1 MKIRKTLY
9 AISIVLFMTSCAT
22 TTTSFYQVY
31 TVKPIEESITNTDE
45 LFFED
50 ENCKISYNLWD
61 NGGNIGFNFHNKTD
75 NNIYVKLNESNFI
88 LNGFAYDYFKNRTFT
103 TSESKSASTS
113 NTSTGSVAVTGINV
127 YNNIQTNQVKSSSS
141 ANISSSVGYSV
152 SIKEDSLICIPPN
165 TAKRISE
172 YSINNAL
179 IRNCD
184 LFKYPRR
191 KEIKT
196 KSYTEEKSP
205 IVFSNRI
212 TYEINGNSKLVE
224 NDFFVSEITNYPESE
239 FFEWKYDEY
248 CGQKS
253 SGSTKYYKFYDIDKF
268 YIKYNK
274 GTDYWKH

>member
-1 MKIRKTLY
+1 MKIRKLLY

-22 TTTSFYQVY
+22 TSFYQVY
-31 TVKPIEESITNTDE
+31 NVKPIEESITNTDE

-50 ENCKISYNLWD
+50 ENCKISYNLWE

-141 ANISSSVGYSV
+141 ANISSSVGYAV

-165 TAKRISE
+165 TTKRISE
-172 YSINNAL
+172 YSINNSL

-191 KEIKT
+191 KEIKI

-205 IVFSNRI
+205 IVFSNKI

-224 NDFFVSEITNYPESE
+224 NEFFVSEITNYPESE
-239 FFEWKYDEY
+239 FFESKYDEY

-253 SGSTKYYKFYDIDKF
+253 SVQTKYYKFYDIDKF
-268 YIKYNK
+268 YIKYSK

>member
-1 MKIRKTLY
+1 MKTKKLLY
-9 AISIVLFMTSCAT
+9 AISIVLLMTSC

-31 TVKPIEESITNTDE
+31 NVKPIEESITNTDE

-50 ENCKISYNLWD
+50 ENCKISYNLWE
-61 NGGNIGFNFHNKTD
+61 NGGNIGFNFHNKTND
-75 NNIYVKLNESNFI
+75 NIYVKLNKSYFI

-103 TSESKSASTS
+103 SSESKSASTS

-141 ANISSSVGYSV
+141 ANISSSVGYAV

-165 TAKRISE
+165 TTKRISE
-172 YSINNAL
+172 YSINNTL

-196 KSYTEEKSP
+196 KSYTAEKSP

-224 NDFFVSEITNYPESE
+224 NEFFVSEITNYPESE
-239 FFEWKYDEY
+239 FFELKYDEY
-248 CGQKS
+248 CGQRS
-253 SGSTKYYKFYDIDKF
+253 SVQTKYYKFYDINKF
-268 YIKYNK
+268 YIKYSK
-274 GTDYWKH
+274 GTEYWEH

>member
-1 MKIRKTLY
+1 MKTRKLLY
-9 AISIVLFMTSCAT
+9 AISIVLLMTSCA
-22 TTTSFYQVY
+22 TTSFYQVY
-31 TVKPIEESITNTDE
+31 NVKPIEESITNTDE

-50 ENCKISYNLWD
+50 ENCKISYNLWE
-61 NGGNIGFNFHNKTD
+61 NGGTIGFNFQNKTD

-113 NTSTGSVAVTGINV
+113 NTSTGSVAVTGINL

-141 ANISSSVGYSV
+141 ANISSSVGYAV

-165 TAKRISE
+165 TTKRVSE

-196 KSYTEEKSP
+196 KAYTAEKSP

-239 FFEWKYDEY
+239 FFESKYDEY

-253 SGSTKYYKFYDIDKF
+253 SVQTKYYKFYDIDKF
-268 YIKYNK
+268 YIKYSK

>member
-1 MKIRKTLY
+1 MNLRKLIY
-9 AISIVLFMTSCAT
+9 AFSTVLLLSSCA
-22 TTTSFYQVY
+22 TTSFYQVY
-31 TVKPIEESITNTDE
+31 DVKPNQETITKTEN

-50 ENCKISYNLWD
+50 ENCKISYNLWA
-61 NGGNIGFNFHNKTD
+61 NGGNIGFDIYNKTD
-75 NNIYVKLNESNFI
+75 EKIYVNLKESNFI
-88 LNGFAYDYFKNRTFT
+88 LNGFAYDYYKNRTFT
-103 TSESKSASTS
+103 TSESKSASIL

-141 ANISSSVGYSV
+141 ANLGSSVGYAV
-152 SIKEDSLICIPPN
+152 SIKEDSLICIPPK
-165 TAKRISE
+165 TTKRISE
-172 YSINNAL
+172 YSINNTL

-184 LFKYPRR
+184 LFKYPRT

-196 KSYTEEKSP
+196 KTYTAEKSP

-224 NDFFVSEITNYPESE
+224 NEFFVSEITNYPESE
-239 FFEWKYDEY
+239 FFESKYVEY

-253 SGSTKYYKFYDIDKF
+253 SYSTKYYKFYDIDKF

>member
-1 MKIRKTLY
+1 MKTKKLLY
-9 AISIVLFMTSCAT
+9 VFGIVLLMSSCA
-22 TTTSFYQVY
+22 TTSFYQVY
-31 TVKPIEESITNTDE
+31 NVKPTNESITNVEE

-50 ENCKISYNLWD
+50 DNCKISYNLWG
-61 NGGNIGFNFHNKTD
+61 NGGNIGFNFYNKTD
-75 NNIYVKLNESNFI
+75 KNVYVRLNESNFI

-103 TSESKSASTS
+103 TSESNSASAS

-141 ANISSSVGYSV
+141 ANISSSVGFAV
-152 SIKEDSLICIPPN
+152 SIKEDSIICIPPK
-165 TAKRISE
+165 TTKRISE

-184 LFKYPRR
+184 LFKYPRT

-196 KSYTEEKSP
+196 KAYSAEKSP

-212 TYEINGNSKLVE
+212 TYEINGSLKLVE
-224 NDFFVSEITNYPESE
+224 NEFFVSEITNYPESE
-239 FFEWKYDEY
+239 FLESKYDEY

-253 SGSTKYYKFYDIDKF
+253 YNQTEYYKFYDIAKF
-268 YIKYNK
+268 YIKYSK
-274 GTDYWKH
+274 GLDTWKH

>member
-1 MKIRKTLY
+1 MKMRKLLY
-9 AISIVLFMTSCAT
+9 TISAVLLISSCR
-22 TTTSFYQVY
+22 TTSFYQVY
-31 TVKPIEESITNTDE
+31 NVKPIGASVTNATVE

-50 ENCKISYNLWD
+50 SNCKISYNLWS
-61 NGGNIGFNFHNKTD
+61 NGGNIGFDFYNRTD

-127 YNNIQTNQVKSSSS
+127 YNNIQTNQVKRASS
-141 ANISSSVGYSV
+141 ANLSSSVGHAV
-152 SIKEDSLICIPPN
+152 SIKEDSIICIPPK
-165 TAKRISE
+165 TTKRISE
-172 YSINNAL
+172 YSINNDL
-179 IRNCD
+179 KRDCD
-184 LFKYPRR
+184 LFKYPRI

-196 KSYTEEKSP
+196 KSYTAEKSP

-224 NDFFVSEITNYPESE
+224 NEFFVSEITNYPESE
-239 FFEWKYDEY
+239 FFESIYDEY

-253 SGSTKYYKFYDIDKF
+253 YYPIRYYKFYDINKF
-268 YIKYNK
+268 YKKYSK
-274 GTDYWKH
+274 GTDTGKH

>member
-1 MKIRKTLY
+1 MKIRKLLY
-9 AISIVLFMTSCAT
+9 AISIVLFMTSCAS
-22 TTTSFYQVY
+22 TSFYQVY

-50 ENCKISYNLWD
+50 ENCKISYDLWD
-61 NGGNIGFNFHNKTD
+61 NAGNIGFNFHNKTD

-141 ANISSSVGYSV
+141 ANISSSFVYAV
-152 SIKEDSLICIPPN
+152 SIKEDSLIYIPPN
-165 TAKRISE
+165 TTKRISE

-191 KEIKT
+191 KGIKT

-224 NDFFVSEITNYPESE
+224 NGFFVSEITNYPESE
-239 FFEWKYDEY
+239 FFESKDDEY
-248 CGQKS
+248 CEQKS
-253 SGSTKYYKFYDIDKF
+253 SVQTKYYKFYDIDKF